1 MFLIVSFLL
10 SIMTLS
16 GLVAFF
22 NLKNIEISIIK
33 SQDIFALKPAKLKI
47 KAKNKY
53 FFGLF
58 LLRIKALQNEI
69 VIPYL
74 KGEGIFPINLIFP
87 ERGKYILEKLIISSY
102 FPFYF
107 FRRSTNIPVNFEI
120 TVFPHPLKCDL
131 SFLTLEGKTLKES
144 SISRGTSYDGEVTG
158 VRTYV
163 QGDPLRYIHWKATAK
178 TSSLKT
184 KEFSPL
190 QGNPIII
197 SLNDFHG
204 SVEERISK
212 TAYALIEFSK
222 MGNPIGLKIG
232 EDFYPPDTGQSH
244 LRRMLYAL
252 AIYNPE

>member
-1 MFLIVSFLL
+1 MVSFLL

-16 GLVAFF
+16 GIVSFF
-22 NLKNIEISIIK
+22 NLKNIEISIMK

-74 KGEGIFPINLIFP
+74 KGEGIFYINLIFP
-87 ERGKYILEKLIISSY
+87 KRGKYILEEIIISSF

-107 FRRSTNIPVNFEI
+107 FKRSTTIPINFEI
-120 TVFPHPLKCDL
+120 IVLPHPLKCDL

-144 SISRGTSYDGEVTG
+144 SISRGKSYDGEVTG

-163 QGDPLRYIHWKATAK
+163 QGDTLKYVHWKATAK

-184 KEFSPL
+184 KEFSPP
-190 QGNPIII
+190 QGSPIII

-204 SVEERISK
+204 NIEEKISK
-212 TAYALIEFSK
+212 TVYALIEFSK
-222 MGNPIGLKIG
+222 MGNPIGLKLG
-232 EDFYPPDTGQSH
+232 KDFYPPDTGQPH